1 MSGAPMRGVLVVAP
15 LYPPAFRGGGPIRTL
30 ASLVASAP
38 DDVEVA
44 VVCADRDLGASERLP
59 VPGES
64 WLPEGRARVR
74 YVDRRRP
81 DRVLRALSSAPTP
94 DLVYVNG
101 CFDPVFSILARAW
114 ARRRGLPVLLA
125 PRGELSPGA
134 LVIHAGRK
142 RAFLRLAAASGLD
155 RGVLW
160 HASSEREAADVRRA
174 MGDDA
179 AIVVREDD
187 HALPARAQRSRA
199 GSGPLRLVFVSRL
212 VPNKGLHVLLEALA
226 SVEEPWTLDV
236 HGIEEDAAYAR
247 RCRAAAA
254 RPGMRGRVTLHGPLE
269 PHAVRDAFAGHDLF
283 AFPTAFENF
292 GHVVAES
299 LSVGCPVL
307 LADTTPWTPRLRAGA
322 GEVVDALD
330 VDAWARCL
338 GAWAR
343 MGPRERTL
351 RRTRAADAFDRWRA
365 EAAPHVLSLALTLTQ
380 RAPSR

>member
-1 MSGAPMRGVLVVAP
+1 MSGSPTRRVLVLAP

-30 ASLVASAP
+30 ASLVASSPA
-38 DDVEVA
+38 DVEVS
-44 VVCADRDLGASERLP
+44 VVCSDRDLGATERLP

-81 DRVLRALSSAPTP
+81 DRLLRALASAPPP

-101 CFDPVFSILARAW
+101 CFDPVFSMLTRTW
-114 ARRRGLPVLLA
+114 ARRRRLPVLLA
-125 PRGELSPGA
+125 PRGELSAGA
-134 LVIHAGRK
+134 LGIHAARK
-142 RAFLRLAAASGLD
+142 RAFLRLASVAGLD

-174 MGDDA
+174 IGEDA
-179 AIVVREDD
+179 AVVVREDD
-187 HALPARAQRSRA
+187 HALPELASRSRA
-199 GSGPLRLVFVSRL
+199 AAGPLRLVFVSRL

-226 SVEEPWTLDV
+226 SVDEPWTLDV

-247 RCRAAAA
+247 RCRALAAA
-254 RPGMRGRVTLHGPLE
+254 PGMHGRVALHGPLA
-269 PHAVRDAFAGHDLF
+269 PHAVRDAFAGHDAF

-292 GHVVAES
+292 GHVVAEA
-299 LSVGCPVL
+299 LSVACPVL
-307 LADTTPWTPRLRAGA
+307 LPDTTPWTPRIRDGG

-330 VDAWARCL
+330 VDAWSRCL

-343 MGPRERTL
+343 LGPRERTL

-365 EAAPHVLSLALTLTQ
+365 EAAPHVLSLALA
-380 RAPSR
+380 RVPAER